1 MRAVTRP
8 LRSGVVITVERPR
21 RGNGKVGSTHIPHP
35 IEEAADMAEQGPWFF
50 CLKHHTVE
58 TRDGCAERHR
68 LGPYATR
75 EEAEHAVQ
83 SVAEREEK
91 LTSED
96 RAWEGD

>member
-1 MRAVTRP
+1 MEGWGRRLTRS
-8 LRSGVVITVERPR
+8 LDSR
-21 RGNGKVGSTHIPHP
+21 RLPV
-35 IEEAADMAEQGPWFF
+35 AEGPWFF

-58 TRDGCAERHR
+58 DRDGCAERHR